1 MLFYAISVISSQQLY
16 WIFVLPY
23 SRQILMIVVDY
34 FRNKSFNIGAVC
46 KYIIKDSAF
55 IVQHLHQNRWPS
67 ALTKGT
73 KSEG

>member
-1 MLFYAISVISSQQLY
+1 
-16 WIFVLPY
+16 
-23 SRQILMIVVDY
+23 MIVVDY